1 MSFAL
6 STPHASSRL
15 PLLPQALSGGP
26 ANGLGFL
33 GFPAAQAAFRAQSY
47 TIRPFRGPQ
56 TTLERMAQDALGAR
70 GERSM
75 EVRQFTEAM
84 LRGVQPKDY
93 LGEILAIRN
102 VFVQPSPWVKDI
114 ALFHYTNDPRHVEMV
129 KDPQR
134 QVEEINAFGSTVVD
148 CDDVSTMAATMA
160 LCVGRNVSLIA
171 MGFEPGHLSHVAVTV
186 QEPKSG
192 KWILLDGVAG
202 PREREAAR
210 RAKQLLKMKLD

>member
-1 MSFAL
+1 
-6 STPHASSRL
+6 
-15 PLLPQALSGGP
+15 
-26 ANGLGFL
+26 
-33 GFPAAQAAFRAQSY
+33 
-47 TIRPFRGPQ
+47 
-56 TTLERMAQDALGAR
+56 
-70 GERSM
+70 M
-75 EVRQFTEAM
+75 EVRLFTEAM

-102 VFVQPSPWVKDI
+102 VFVQPSPWVPGI

-160 LCVGRNVSLIA
+160 LCIGRNVNIIA
-171 MGFEPGHLSHVAVTV
+171 MGFEPGHLSHVAITV

-202 PREREAAR
+202 PREKEAAGK
-210 RAKQLLKMKLD
+210 AKQLLKMKLD